1 MDFMKNFP
9 RQTISYCQYGDNR
22 MKPTDIWTN
31 NIFWNPRHICKNGE
45 ACHDEAPR
53 GSKTGTQGLSNAYER
68 SKIPRLLCYEILKS
82 CK

>member
-1 MDFMKNFP
+1 MQNLP
-9 RQTISYCQYGDNR
+9 RYTISYCQYGDDR

-31 NIFWNPRHICKNGE
+31 NIFWNPRPMCKNGE

-53 GSKTGTQGLSNAYER
+53 GSRTGTQGLPNAYER

-82 CK
+82 CL